1 MILSHVYVRWVYSMI
16 VKCMIIVLLKASQ
29 AFLMVY
35 LFYVNMTFFIS
46 VPNARVEHERVASN

>member
-1 MILSHVYVRWVYSMI
+1 MI

-46 VPNARVEHERVASN
+46 VPAAATRRVEHERVASN